1 MTSFK
6 TSKKYLDDY
15 CLKLEIKIANNSWLR
30 IDRIRNIVSQKC
42 NSINNKMIEQ
52 TSLTEEETPTCAITQ
67 TIERNAR
74 HNFVSI

>member
-1 MTSFK
+1 MIIVSNWRQ
-6 TSKKYLDDY
+6 
-15 CLKLEIKIANNSWLR
+15 KLPTTRER
-30 IDRIRNIVSQKC
+30 IHRIWNIVSRKC
-42 NSINNKMIEQ
+42 SINNKMIEQ